1 MRRIWI
7 LIVLV
12 GIALLGA
19 CIQPAPQTPAPTTP
33 APTPAALKPTG
44 AIREIPLQISI
55 KGFAPTNPARFEV
68 VQGDLVKFV
77 ITALDDNH
85 NFVIDEYGIKTTIY
99 KGNTNIVE
107 FYAAKAAMQ
116 IPFYDDLTG
125 HRYQE
130 NGILTIRPQKA
141 KPTGM
146 VVEIPVNISIKG
158 FAPANPA
165 RWEANQGDVVRF
177 KVTAVDDTHNF
188 VIDEYGIN
196 RQLKTGETATIEFFA
211 DIAGQIPVY
220 DDLKGHRY
228 QENGQLVV
236 IPASK

>member
-7 LIVLV
+7 LTVLV
-12 GIALLGA
+12 GIALLSA

-44 AIREIPLQISI
+44 AVREIPLQISI
-55 KGFAPTNPARFEV
+55 KGFAPTNPARFEA
-68 VQGDLVKFV
+68 VQGDRIRFV
-77 ITALDDNH
+77 ITALDDTH

-99 KGNTNIVE
+99 KGNTNTLE
-107 FYAAKAAMQ
+107 FYASKAATQ
-116 IPFYDDLTG
+116 VPFYDDLTG

-130 NGILTIRPQKA
+130 NGILSIRPQKA
-141 KPTGM
+141 IPTG
-146 VVEIPVNISIKG
+146 VVREIPLEISIKG

-165 RWEANQGDVVRF
+165 RWEVNQGDVARF
-177 KVTAVDDTHNF
+177 KVTAVDDAHNF

-196 RQLKTGETATIEFFA
+196 RQLKKGEIATIEFFA

-236 IPASK
+236 APASK